1 MMIFPVSL
9 LEEQMDD
16 DHVTGGDE
24 TQERSTANK
33 DIPSHARKPK
43 KQGNG
48 MCWSFHFALYS
59 FADHVYHI
67 FFIC

>member
-16 DHVTGGDE
+16 DHVIGGDE

-33 DIPSHARKPK
+33 DIPSHACK
-43 KQGNG
+43 KTKETREWYVLVHPF
-48 MCWSFHFALYS
+48 CIILF
-59 FADHVYHI
+59 
-67 FFIC
+67 